1 MGKDKIPGKT
11 IYRLSIYHRCL
22 RRLKDAE
29 KSTISSSALAKAAG
43 VNPAQLRRDL
53 TYLGTFGTRG
63 LGYSVLELTTAIA
76 EILGR
81 AHLQPVVLVGAGNLG
96 AALLRY
102 EGFHKEGFE
111 VVAAFDAAPD
121 KVARRGISIPVFDV
135 KEMPEMVKKQSV
147 RLAILSVPVE
157 HAQSVARDS
166 RNSQF
171 FANRFA
177 GSQRGHSE
185 QRGPRSGTR
194 TGQFVCEVG
203 GSSSS
208 RPAIG
213 ATSLRETQPLEPPG
227 SSMKL
232 QSPLAPS
239 ILPILPRGMI
249 LPVPAPSKGASRRA
263 CSVVTIESSLRGSKL
278 IS

>member
-22 RRLKDAE
+22 RRLEDAE

-135 KEMPEMVKKQSV
+135 KEMPEMVKKQSI

-157 HAQSVARDS
+157 HAQSVTNDLVNAGIQGILS
-166 RNSQF
+166 FSPTVLQVPKEVTVNSVDLALELEQVSLF
-171 FANRFA
+171 VKSADQAVPDLR
-177 GSQRGHSE
+177 SE
-185 QRGPRSGTR
+185 
-194 TGQFVCEVG
+194 
-203 GSSSS
+203 
-208 RPAIG
+208 
-213 ATSLRETQPLEPPG
+213 LPLSEKP
-227 SSMKL
+227 
-232 QSPLAPS
+232 SP
-239 ILPILPRGMI
+239 
-249 LPVPAPSKGASRRA
+249 
-263 CSVVTIESSLRGSKL
+263 
-278 IS
+278 